1 MMLIPVLGS
10 ETSLG
15 RLKTP
20 TEPYQL
26 PFTSLLISVI
36 VISPDLLVDTLPM
49 LNSFV
54 V

>member
-1 MMLIPVLGS
+1 MHDAYSRVGISNVIG
-10 ETSLG
+10 
-15 RLKTP
+15 K
-20 TEPYQL
+20 TEPYQF